1 MTRRRTIIFIVG
13 LLAVLAGACSDAAL
27 GSSLLSGYG
36 GPGQGS
42 QALLGSAMLNGGG
55 GGGGGGG
62 EGGSAGAATSPASS
76 TPLTVAASS
85 AGAARTSSG
94 GHRARSRGRTGP
106 APTRSRA
113 RPSGAQPTA
122 QTRISDVYAAA
133 ERGRS
138 APSTGLLG
146 LSATDLLLIVLVLC
160 ILGFTG
166 VLTRRLTRASPAGTH
181 R

>member
-1 MTRRRTIIFIVG
+1 MTRRRTIILIVG

-36 GPGQGS
+36 GPGQG
-42 QALLGSAMLNGGG
+42 
-55 GGGGGGG
+55 
-62 EGGSAGAATSPASS
+62 SPASS